1 MGGLT
6 TMREAFRA
14 SLVGALALALTLAI
28 SAYIAPRAAAQTMSE
43 DEYRNAMQ
51 QLRGG
56 TPEERTA
63 AAEILGRRAYRQ
75 RDQIAP
81 VLRELI
87 RSDTD
92 WRVRASAGRALGRL
106 GTRDAV
112 PDLVRALRDPVVD
125 VRVVAAAA
133 IWRLPDPAAVPALI
147 ELLGDADASARQWAA
162 LALGVIRDVRAV
174 PPLIRLLGDPEKSVR
189 LDVVRSLG
197 RIREPA
203 ALQPLVAYVRDDAR
217 DLDER
222 LEAVSAVASLQGPE
236 KVDALVRL
244 LEHPTRDVRQRVI
257 EVIGQVGDALAIP
270 ALRRRRGQESGPLRG
285 VIDDAIEAIETRMR
299 EAAQASPG
307 GGGAGSALPLPP
319 T

>member
-133 IWRLPDPAAVPALI
+133 IWRLPDPA
-147 ELLGDADASARQWAA
+147 GSTSSD
-162 LALGVIRDVRAV
+162 
-174 PPLIRLLGDPEKSVR
+174 
-189 LDVVRSLG
+189 RS
-197 RIREPA
+197 
-203 ALQPLVAYVRDDAR
+203 
-217 DLDER
+217 
-222 LEAVSAVASLQGPE
+222 
-236 KVDALVRL
+236 
-244 LEHPTRDVRQRVI
+244 
-257 EVIGQVGDALAIP
+257 
-270 ALRRRRGQESGPLRG
+270 
-285 VIDDAIEAIETRMR
+285 
-299 EAAQASPG
+299 
-307 GGGAGSALPLPP
+307 AGSASQRRSSRSSRTSATTRAISTSASRRSRRSLRSRARRRSTRWSACSSTRPAMYGSV
-319 T
+319 